1 MKNYKLSTENIT
13 VTLLSLGSL
22 TLLLLAIGIGIILDL
37 QACKLC
43 LYARWPHF
51 LAFLI
56 FPLYQIYEFIIYK
69 VILVIAGTLTMVASF
84 LISGYH
90 SGVELKIWEGPTDC
104 SASSTNHN
112 LSVDELLDQILS
124 TPVTRCD
131 EVSWNFLY
139 LSMANW
145 NTAISLVFLF
155 FWLRILNNLL
165 FQKGF
170 NF

>member
-56 FPLYQIYEFIIYK
+56 LPLYQIYEFTIYK
-69 VILVIAGTLTMVASF
+69 IILVIAGALAMVVSF

-104 SASSTNHN
+104 STSSTNYN
-112 LSVDELLDQILS
+112 LSVDELLDKILS
-124 TPVTRCD
+124 TPVARCD
-131 EVSWNFLY
+131 EVPWDFLY

-145 NTAISLVFLF
+145 NTIISLIFLF
-155 FWLRILNNLL
+155 FWLRLLNKLL
-165 FQKGF
+165 FKKAI

>member
-56 FPLYQIYEFIIYK
+56 LPFYQINELIIYK
-69 VILVIAGTLTMVASF
+69 VVLIIAGALTRVASL

-104 SASSTNHN
+104 TTSSTNHN

-131 EVSWNFLY
+131 EVPWDFLY

-145 NTAISLVFLF
+145 NTVISLIFLL
-155 FWLRILNNLL
+155 FWLRILNKLL
-165 FQKGF
+165 FKKAI

>member
-22 TLLLLAIGIGIILDL
+22 TLVLLAIGIGIILDL

-56 FPLYQIYEFIIYK
+56 LPLYQIYEFIIYK
-69 VILVIAGTLTMVASF
+69 VILVIAGTLTMLASF

-104 SASSTNHN
+104 STSSLNFD
-112 LSVDELLDQILS
+112 LSVDELLDNILA

-131 EVSWNFLY
+131 EVSWDFLY

-145 NTAISLVFLF
+145 NAIISLIFLF
-155 FWLRILNNLL
+155 IWLRVLHKLL
-165 FQKGF
+165 FKK
-170 NF
+170 